1 MQFEELKIAHIEHIR
16 AVAREL
22 GTGWYYHEITSH
34 DRCAKLRS
42 RAERH
47 LWVNCMLSQGRYRLS
62 AGLDRD
68 YYDYSGK
75 ALITVAPGRSPASI
89 AADIRRRLLPQLGD
103 TLEKAA
109 EYRASMAAKTERH
122 GWLKNLLLRFCTPL
136 YSHSDH
142 QKLFEFTPPAG
153 VRFEVTETSHSGGEY
168 DITLKNLSLDD
179 VVRIAAIAGQAQQ
192 RNTDEKS

>member
-1 MQFEELKIAHIEHIR
+1 MQFEELNTAQIAHIR

-22 GTGWYYHEITSH
+22 GTDWYYHEITSH

-47 LWVNCMLSQGRYRLS
+47 LWVNCMVSEGRYRLS

-68 YYDYSGK
+68 YYDYAGK
-75 ALITVAPGRSPASI
+75 ALITVSPGRSPASI

-103 TLEKAA
+103 TPEKAA
-109 EYRASMAAKTERH
+109 EYNARMAAKTERH

-136 YSHSDH
+136 YSHSDYR
-142 QKLFEFTPPAG
+142 KLFEYTPPAG

-192 RNTDEKS
+192 RNTDETS